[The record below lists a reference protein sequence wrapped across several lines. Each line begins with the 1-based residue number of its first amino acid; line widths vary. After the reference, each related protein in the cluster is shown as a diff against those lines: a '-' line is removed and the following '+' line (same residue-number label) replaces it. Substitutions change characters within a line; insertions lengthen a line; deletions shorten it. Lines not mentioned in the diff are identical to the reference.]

1 MENYAIDYIK
11 VYRKSFVIGT
21 SYTSRRDVFSILSPF
36 NIDSCISS
44 RRQNCVTVVLL
55 PEKERNIKLLQ
66 ELLDEKKKDLE
77 NYYASNDYSYIE
89 IGGLFVGG
97 GNGLANV
104 TLDILRKNKINIE
117 YQLMNPS
124 RYCLLIKPRHVKKA
138 ITKFILELGVR
149 DSVISIL

>member
-1 MENYAIDYIK
+1 MEKYAIDYIK
-11 VYRKSFVIGT
+11 VYRRSLIIGVG
-21 SYTSRRDVFSILSPF
+21 YASRKELFSILSPF

-55 PEKERNIKLLQ
+55 PEKERNLKRLQDLLI
-66 ELLDEKKKDLE
+66 ESSERLE
-77 NYYASNDYSYIE
+77 NFHKSDDYSYIE

-104 TLDILRKNKINIE
+104 ALDILRKNNINIE

-124 RYCLLIKPRHVKKA
+124 RYSLLVKPIHVKRA
-138 ITKFILELGVR
+138 ITRFISELGVR
-149 DSVISIL
+149 DSLISIL